1 MGNPIDSAAK
11 GLAQSQAQLAKSAQ
25 RLVESAARGAG
36 AGFERQLESAS
47 LGSSD
52 RQANARTSGAKSTG
66 SNAPKGRPA
75 GAALQGQGAY
85 IPSLAE
91 ETVQMRIAANTYRAN
106 ARMIEAAD
114 DVLKMTIDMMRKSD
128 KKNNDQAGDA

>member
-1 MGNPIDSAAK
+1 MGNPIDIAAK

-25 RLVESAARGAG
+25 RLVESAARGQTG
-36 AGFERQLESAS
+36 DF
-47 LGSSD
+47 D
-52 RQANARTSGAKSTG
+52 RQVASAAPPEARTPARGQRPSQNTASNRFAG
-66 SNAPKGRPA
+66 SP
-75 GAALQGQGAY
+75 LQGQGAY

-114 DVLKMTIDMMRKSD
+114 DVLKMTQEMLRSSD
-128 KKNNDQAGDA
+128 ADDTEAADQ